1 MMPSDP
7 LFYVVAGVI
16 AASALWKFFSTRKP
30 KVYEDVE
37 REAELQLLS
46 HDPIALI
53 NWTRA
58 KSPYLLPETYKK
70 LLMRIQELKSDKE
83 YYDNMVKS
91 KIDSL

>member
-1 MMPSDP
+1 MPSDP
-7 LFYVVAGVI
+7 LFYIVGGVI
-16 AASALWKFFSTRKP
+16 AVSVLWKWWSERRP

-46 HDPIALI
+46 QDPISLI

-58 KSPYLLPETYKK
+58 KSPYLLPETYKR
-70 LLMRIQELKSDKE
+70 LLLRIQELKSDKE

>member
-1 MMPSDP
+1 MPSDP
-7 LFYVVAGVI
+7 LFYIVGGVI
-16 AASALWKFFSTRKP
+16 AVSVLWKYFSERKP

-46 HDPIALI
+46 HDPISLT

-58 KSPYLLPETYKK
+58 KAPYLLPETYKR

-83 YYDNMVKS
+83 YYDDMVKS